1 MNHRTRSH
9 TESKESPKV
18 NIKIPKTVQLILKLI
33 LTLAAI
39 YFVVRQIDLQ
49 QVAATFR
56 QSRILL
62 ILVALVFFIFSKGVS
77 AIRCHLYF
85 KSIDIKLSQIFN
97 IKLYLL
103 GMFYNLFLPGGIGGD
118 GYKIYYLRK
127 RFKIKTRDIFW
138 AVLLDR
144 VIGVLVLF
152 CLAVLFVYFTG
163 IPGKWTSFLWILIP
177 LSVGSTWLV
186 YRRFFPVFS
195 GIFLS
200 TSLQS
205 LLVQLL
211 QVLSA
216 VFLLFS
222 FGLQQDLV
230 GYLFVFLISSIVAV
244 LPLTI
249 GGVGSRE
256 FTFLLGAQWL
266 GLDINL
272 SVALSFLFYL
282 LTAFTSF
289 WGIIYSVNPRLLG
302 EPERP
307 A

>member
-1 MNHRTRSH
+1 MNLKTRSL
-9 TESKESPKV
+9 TELKELPVV
-18 NIKIPKTVQLILKLI
+18 NIKIPKTIQLILKLI
-33 LTLAAI
+33 LTIAAI
-39 YFVVRQIDLQ
+39 YFVVRKIDLQ
-49 QVAATFR
+49 QVMETFR
-56 QSRILL
+56 QSRFG
-62 ILVALVFFIFSKGVS
+62 LVFLALVFFILSKLVS
-77 AIRCHLYF
+77 ALRCNRYF
-85 KSIDIKLSQIFN
+85 KSIDIILSQRFN
-97 IKLYLL
+97 LKLYLL

-118 GYKIYYLRK
+118 GYKIYFLKK
-127 RFKIKTRDIFW
+127 RFDIKTRNIFS

-152 CLAVLFVYFTG
+152 CLAVLFIHFID
-163 IPGKWTSFLWILIP
+163 IPENWKRFLWILIP
-177 LSVGSTWLV
+177 LSVLIT
-186 YRRFFPVFS
+186 YFIYQRFFPVFS
-195 GIFLS
+195 GILWS

-211 QVLSA
+211 QILSA
-216 VFLLFS
+216 FCILLS
-222 FGLQQDLV
+222 FGLSQDFPA
-230 GYLFVFLISSIVAV
+230 YLFVFLISSIVAV

-272 SVALSFLFYL
+272 SIALSFLFYL

-289 WGIIYSVNPRLLG
+289 WGIIYSLNPRLLG
-302 EPERP
+302 EPDKP